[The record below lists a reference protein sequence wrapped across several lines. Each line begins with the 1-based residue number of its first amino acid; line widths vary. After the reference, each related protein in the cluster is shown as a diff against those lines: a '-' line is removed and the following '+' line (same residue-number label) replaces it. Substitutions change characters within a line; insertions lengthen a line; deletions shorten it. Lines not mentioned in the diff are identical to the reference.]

1 MLKRSA
7 VFSAFIILL
16 FSSSLGK
23 ERSMLT
29 LEESLNIAL
38 ERSHDI
44 KLMEQNLIRDQERVK
59 AERAALKSNAHM
71 HLYTPSFNTAYEEV
85 YDSEEDIFRYE
96 YTQKNKVMS
105 KVVVN
110 QPIPTNGNFSF
121 NYDFFHETQLGDIKN
136 YSNNFYLKFEQ
147 PIFTPNVL
155 NMRIRRAE
163 LSLKET
169 ELDYTSRKVQI
180 EYRITRSYYNL
191 FRYFAQLEINN
202 KRLELLEKSYDIA
215 ETLNSRGIIDEMEL
229 LQIEV
234 ELADS
239 RDEILETE
247 GRLTR
252 SKDSFKQTIGLPK
265 SEDIVIEPV
274 LEYKPIQLADEIKEK
289 TIELGM
295 QNSTRIKDGEIR
307 KEFRTLDVIDADR
320 LNEFKGSIVTTV
332 GLDKKDSVFTETL
345 KKPDQT
351 RSVSLNFYLPL
362 WDWGRNKAQVRSAQ
376 ASLKY
381 AETSLSENRRTV
393 KRWLEDELRD
403 LEDAN
408 IRLEILSKSK
418 KLADK
423 SYALGIEKFKNG
435 QINSQSLILV
445 IEQLINS
452 NKSFLSAYI
461 DFQYAKAGLK
471 RLINGAPAY

>member
-1 MLKRSA
+1 
-7 VFSAFIILL
+7 
-16 FSSSLGK
+16 
-23 ERSMLT
+23 
-29 LEESLNIAL
+29 
-38 ERSHDI
+38 
-44 KLMEQNLIRDQERVK
+44 
-59 AERAALKSNAHM
+59 
-71 HLYTPSFNTAYEEV
+71 
-85 YDSEEDIFRYE
+85 
-96 YTQKNKVMS
+96 NK
-105 KVVVN
+105 
-110 QPIPTNGNFSF
+110 
-121 NYDFFHETQLGDIKN
+121 
-136 YSNNFYLKFEQ
+136 FYLKFEQ

-163 LSLKET
+163 LALKET
-169 ELDYTSRKVQI
+169 ELDYTSQKIQI

-191 FRYFAQLEINN
+191 FRRFAQLEINN

-215 ETLNSRGIIDEMEL
+215 ETLRKRGILDEMEL

-247 GRLTR
+247 GRLIR

-265 SEDIVIEPV
+265 TEDVVIKPV
-274 LEYKPIQLADEIKEK
+274 LEYKLIQITDEIKEK

-295 QNSTRIKDGEIR
+295 QNSTRIKDREIQ
-307 KEFRTLDVIDADR
+307 KEFRTLDIIDADR

-332 GLDKKDSVFTETL
+332 GFDKKDSVFTETL
-345 KKPDQT
+345 KKPDET

-362 WDWGRNKAQVRSAQ
+362 WDWGRNKAQVKSAQ

-381 AETSLSENRRTV
+381 AETSINENKRTV
-393 KRWLEDELRD
+393 KRWLEDELRN
-403 LEDAN
+403 LEDSN
-408 IRLEILSKSK
+408 SRLEILTKSKS
-418 KLADK
+418 LAEK
-423 SYALGIEKFKNG
+423 SFTLGIGKFKNG
-435 QINSQSLILV
+435 QINCQSLILV

-452 NKSFLSAYI
+452 NESFLNAYI